1 MILELLVAAAVEA
14 SKKQLEK
21 GSRVRLDL
29 HLSNNPI
36 KTRVNITYSIISSE
50 REGKAKPN
58 HVHPNPSLIYIFNQ
72 QHFSFKT
79 YPTTKFN

>member
-50 REGKAKPN
+50 REGKSEAKSR
-58 HVHPNPSLIYIFNQ
+58 PSQPQFDI
-72 QHFSFKT
+72 HF
-79 YPTTKFN
+79 